1 MMYHSKS
8 REPRPANPDRRKKF
22 TRKKFCRF
30 CANKE
35 LIIDYKNIDNLKQFV
50 SDVGKIEA
58 ARLTGTCAK
67 HQRRLSNEIKRARQ
81 MALIPYVIE

>member
-1 MMYHSKS
+1 MNLS
-8 REPRPANPDRRKKF
+8 DRKKKF
-22 TRKKFCRF
+22 TRKKYCKF

-35 LIIDYKNIDNLKQFV
+35 LVIDYKNVDMMRQYV

-67 HQRRLSNEIKRARQ
+67 HQRKLTGEIKRARQ

>member
-1 MMYHSKS
+1 M
-8 REPRPANPDRRKKF
+8 NTTDRKKRF
-22 TRKKFCRF
+22 MRKKYCKF

-35 LIIDYKNIDNLKQFV
+35 IVIDYKNLDIMKQYI
-50 SDVGKIEA
+50 SDVGKIEP

-67 HQRRLSNEIKRARQ
+67 HQRKLTNEIKRARQ

>member
-1 MMYHSKS
+1 MNMS
-8 REPRPANPDRRKKF
+8 DRRKRF
-22 TRKKFCRF
+22 TRKKYCKF

-35 LIIDYKNIDNLKQFV
+35 LVIDYKNVDLMKQYT
-50 SDVGKIEA
+50 SDVGKIEP

-67 HQRRLSNEIKRARQ
+67 HQRKLTAEIKRARQ

>member
-1 MMYHSKS
+1 MNTN
-8 REPRPANPDRRKKF
+8 ERKKKF
-22 TRKKFCRF
+22 IRKKYCKF

-35 LIIDYKNIDNLKQFV
+35 LVIDYKNVDIFKPYI
-50 SDVGKIEA
+50 SEVGKIEP

-67 HQRRLSNEIKRARQ
+67 HQRKLAQEIKRARQ

>member
-1 MMYHSKS
+1 MNTTDRKKKYT
-8 REPRPANPDRRKKF
+8 RRKY
-22 TRKKFCRF
+22 CRF

-35 LIIDYKNIDNLKQFV
+35 IQIDYKNIDVLKPYI
-50 SDVGKIEA
+50 SEVGKIEP

-67 HQRRLSNEIKRARQ
+67 HQRKLTTEIKRARQ